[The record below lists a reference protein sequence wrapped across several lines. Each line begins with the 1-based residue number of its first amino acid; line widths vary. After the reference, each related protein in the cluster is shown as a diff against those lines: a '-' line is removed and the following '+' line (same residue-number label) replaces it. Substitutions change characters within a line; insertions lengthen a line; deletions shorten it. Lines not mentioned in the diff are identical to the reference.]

1 MKQVK
6 TINFITGTSGS
17 GKNEVLSI
25 LNKKIDNSKFV
36 KSYTTR
42 KPREKEIQGQDYN
55 FITKELFDCYK
66 SESKFLECVEY
77 EGVGYGHLSE
87 DIVSKIDTNNHFNLI
102 IEPNGIYLTLKWFK
116 ENPIGIELTNKYD
129 IEFNI
134 LHVKTKKSIRIKRL
148 INDTINKN
156 DSYDVDFEKTNKII
170 ARIQRDN
177 DDIDSLLIYLLDNY
191 MLQMQPSLKYREI
204 FNNDTFITLTTKYL
218 SETIDK
224 SNDINFYNIP

>member
-6 TINFITGTSGS
+6 TINFIVGSSGS

-25 LNKKIDNSKFV
+25 LSKKIDNSKFV
-36 KSYTTR
+36 RSCTTR
-42 KPREKEIQGQDYN
+42 KPRDKEILGQDYN
-55 FITKELFDCYK
+55 FITKEQFNSYK
-66 SESKFLECVEY
+66 LESKFLECVEY
-77 EGVGYGHLSE
+77 EGVGYGHLVE
-87 DIVSKIDTNNHFNLI
+87 DIISKIDTINHFNLI

-129 IEFNI
+129 IEFII

-148 INDTINKN
+148 INDSINKN
-156 DSYDVDFEKTNKII
+156 DSYDIDFEKTNKII
-170 ARIQRDN
+170 TRIQRDN
-177 DDIDSLLIYLLDNY
+177 DDIDSLLYYLLDNY
-191 MLQMQPSLKYREI
+191 ILNLQPSLIYREI
-204 FNNDTFITLTTKYL
+204 LNNDTTVTLTTKYL